1 MHLGELVYA
10 YRKEH
15 DLSMDEFAAKCGL
28 SKGYISMLEKN
39 KNPQTGKP
47 IIPSLDTIRQISNAI
62 DMDLNEIIQMLDAHQ
77 EIRISNNTEAVEP
90 NPSIIS
96 IRLREAMDS
105 CGMKQSDIV
114 ERTGINKGALSSYLS
129 GKYEPKQQNLYKL
142 AQALGVSESWLRGVD
157 ENKQNLSNVPNADF
171 AKNDEER
178 KVLLIARKADELPP
192 EKREK
197 VINFFE
203 ETIDTYLAAMGD
215 IFHKNNS
222 EGEQ

>member
-1 MHLGELVYA
+1 
-10 YRKEH
+10 
-15 DLSMDEFAAKCGL
+15 MDEKFNVQVGL
-28 SKGYISMLEKN
+28 RIFEARKN
-39 KNPQTGKP
+39 KKMTRAELGKMVNLHESTVKRYEDGQ
-47 IIPSLDTIRQISNAI
+47 IKSLDIDKLKDFANALDIDPAYLIGWKEDHNQSADPIS
-62 DMDLNEIIQMLDAHQ
+62 
-77 EIRISNNTEAVEP
+77 
-90 NPSIIS
+90 
-96 IRLREAMDS
+96 
-105 CGMKQSDIV
+105 
-114 ERTGINKGALSSYLS
+114 
-129 GKYEPKQQNLYKL
+129 QN
-142 AQALGVSESWLRGVD
+142 V
-157 ENKQNLSNVPNADF
+157 DF